1 MFAKLKKRI
10 EEETEAELSTSV
22 QLPGAF
28 PDIHHRPLSVA
39 SSSSCESIPSIHKK
53 SSQQKAVNLNIHLNG
68 KKTFHVGRS
77 SSKEELVTSK
87 LNEQP
92 SPKLVDKRNHGN
104 WEHKEELQDFQKQE
118 IAKVKHLLLSS
129 ENRLKLYKE
138 QLEVRDKKLS
148 QLETFSTQQTSHN
161 DQIKSEVTEKSKMI
175 LQLESVIEKLSESN
189 SQMINQLEEND
200 RKMKKLIETEEF
212 YLKLKNEQ
220 NSKIVNETM
229 LAEEKL
235 LLVLEIDNLKK
246 KNSEYCDRISF
257 LESTLTDRLDEFE
270 ALKHTHD
277 IYRVKTSSILEEKD
291 NLISNLEERSKV
303 LEKRLN
309 GNNLCGD
316 EKLQSVISERNDLE
330 RKLEESRIN
339 LSEFKMVCSEKIYN
353 LETQISHLNKKM
365 GEDNEE
371 NKKLEDNCS
380 RLQNECL
387 KLQNECKTM
396 ASDLSLFQEQN
407 RILNSAKEEFNVV
420 KINFDQC
427 DLERNRLIN
436 ENIKL
441 NDDILKFKNEIENLK
456 DQIKT
461 EKIERKNKID
471 ELMGQQSEQLEKE
484 IENENQISQYEAL
497 IKTLKSDNS
506 GHEKECSRLK
516 EKISIIQNKLLTT
529 EKEHMSLKEKLHE
542 NHKKL
547 EESQNTIEP
556 LEIELD
562 NVQQE
567 KDTLLMR
574 NSELS
579 QQSELLKRELN
590 EENMYKEKIQ
600 IELQENTSALQKQ
613 IKDMKIQMHTLE
625 CSANS
630 NIENSE
636 RVAKLKICVVD
647 LESQL
652 AEKNKVIKLQQQR
665 LSDIKK
671 TLQKELKVQ
680 QQTSDS
686 SSVGDGLDISLLG
699 INRGSKSVPKTSNFS
714 GFNSIGSQDF
724 SSNDGVN
731 IQYLRHVVFKFMTS
745 REYEAQQL
753 IKAVSVLLK
762 FTAEQENIIK
772 ETLDWKMSWFG
783 HKPDVNKTVVT

>member
-246 KNSEYCDRISF
+246 KNSE
-257 LESTLTDRLDEFE
+257 
-270 ALKHTHD
+270 
-277 IYRVKTSSILEEKD
+277 TSSILEEKD